1 MVKMGLGMRLDLK
14 PESELRP
21 RQAWG
26 AAAEQHPE
34 GAALT
39 PRAGQAAGGGVRTAK
54 THIHTH
60 GDGGATRTPPL
71 LRTPR
76 SRTASSSRQLAAGR
90 SETRVSPLTFPTRP
104 GRGEESSFR
113 PHAAIGWGSGAL

>member
-14 PESELRP
+14 PESEPRP
-21 RQAWG
+21 RQAW
-26 AAAEQHPE
+26 